1 MKCPKCQFENP
12 VGIQFCGK
20 CGTKLAKICSQCGF
34 DNPPGFDFCGKCGQ
48 ILAEPQSPP
57 PVDYSQPLSYTPKHL
72 ADKILSARPSMEG
85 ERKQVTVLFADVKG
99 FTSISEKLDPEK
111 VRNLISE
118 CLVYF
123 TEEVHRYEGAI
134 AQFLGDGVMALFG
147 APIAHE
153 DAPQRALYA
162 ALAIRD
168 RLRRYAE
175 KLKKDGIDFKMRIG
189 LNTGLVVVGRIGDD
203 LTMEYTAMGD
213 TVNLASRMESAAEP
227 GTIQVAENTYR
238 LSKDYFD
245 FKALGEIDVKGKK
258 EPVKAYQL
266 TGIGRART
274 RLGVS
279 VARGLTPF
287 VGRQRELDQLMH
299 CYSQVREG
307 QGQVVG
313 IVGEPGV
320 GKSRLLLEFIRFLP
334 REEYTYLE
342 GECLQYGSSIPYLPF
357 LEILRAYFGFTEG
370 EQEFLI
376 KSKLEQGIAHLDE
389 KLRGFLPPLQ
399 DILSLKVEN
408 REYLKLEPQQRR
420 EQAFDALRA
429 ILVRESQNRPLIL
442 AIDGLQWIDK
452 TSEEFLTYLIGGLAS
467 THVLLVLLY
476 RPEYTHPW
484 GSKTYYS
491 QVRTDQLPPNMSND
505 LVRAILGG
513 EDVAPALRTLILDR
527 ATGNPLFMEEL
538 THSLLENGSIKKKD
552 HQYVL
557 SKKPSE
563 IQVPETIQGII
574 AARIDRLQEDLKH
587 TMQVA
592 SVIGKDFAYRIL
604 QTITGMQQELKSWLL
619 NLQELEFIY
628 EKSLFPELEYM
639 FKHALTQEVAYNSL
653 LLQRRKEIHES
664 IGKAIEELYPDRLA
678 EFYEVLAYHYSAA
691 ESWEKAY
698 QYLKLSG
705 DKTLRTHSRWEP
717 FRFYKEALQALRKL
731 PESEENK
738 RRDIDIRLSLI
749 SPMSYLYFPED
760 SLEILQEGERLSREL
775 GDERSLARFHAGL
788 GIYYATRGDRSR
800 AREYLEDAFQAAK
813 KVQDPDLMAP
823 IGFQICGTYFAQGD
837 YLKLAEVAPGVIALL
852 ESTQR
857 ESQFF
862 GASSRPYSNLVSL
875 YGLALGATG
884 NFPEGQA
891 QCEKALRFSTR
902 LNDQPGIAWAESWY
916 SMLFVSQGDG
926 KRVIEHAEQAIKY
939 AEPLQNLVVLSMAW
953 HLLGTGHYF
962 LGDYENALKYME
974 KSREITRDLRLPD
987 ASISLASLCQ
997 VYIALGDLANAQSC
1011 AEKALEL
1018 AQKEQD
1024 KRSEGLSSMNLGRI
1038 LVMQDRSRLAEAEQ
1052 LILRG
1057 MEIANELKMRP
1068 FYAHGYLY
1076 LGEVYALTGQKE
1088 RALENLKKAEAMYQ
1102 EMGMDYWFGMA
1113 QSSLQSIQG

>member
-1 MKCPKCQFENP
+1 MKCPKCQFENLDEAK
-12 VGIQFCGK
+12 FCAK
-20 CGTKLAKICSQCGF
+20 CGTKLEVVCPGCGKIT
-34 DNPPGFDFCGKCGQ
+34 PPGSNFCIACGHT
-48 ILAEPQSPP
+48 LAEPKAPP
-57 PVDYSQPLSYTPKHL
+57 PVDYSQPLSYVPKDL
-72 ADKILSARPSMEG
+72 ADKILSARSSMEG

-99 FTSISEKLDPEK
+99 FTSISEKLDPEH

-118 CLVYF
+118 CLAFF

-175 KLKKDGIDFKMRIG
+175 KLKKQGIDFKMRIG
-189 LNTGLVVVGRIGDD
+189 LNTGLVVVGKIGDD

-227 GTIQVAENTYR
+227 GAIWVAESTYR

-245 FKALGEIDVKGKK
+245 FKALGEIEVKGKK

-287 VGRQRELDQLMH
+287 VGRHKELEHLKDR
-299 CYSQVREG
+299 YSQAKEG

-320 GKSRLLLEFIRFLP
+320 GKSRLLLEFIRSLP

-376 KSKLEQGIAHLDE
+376 KSKLEQGTAHLDK
-389 KLRGFLPPLQ
+389 KLRGMLPPLQ

-429 ILVRESQNRPLIL
+429 ILVRESQNKTLIL
-442 AIDGLQWIDK
+442 AVDNLQWIDK

-467 THVLLVLLY
+467 THILLVLLY

-484 GSKTYYS
+484 TSKTYYS
-491 QVRTDQLPPNMSND
+491 QVRTDQLPPAMSSD
-505 LVRAILGG
+505 LVQAILGG

-557 SKKPSE
+557 SRKPSE

-653 LLQRRKEIHES
+653 LVQRRKEIHES
-664 IGKAIEELYPDRLA
+664 IGKAIEELYPESLA

-705 DKTLRTHSRWEP
+705 DKTLRTHSRWEVC
-717 FRFYKEALQALRKL
+717 RFYREALQALRKL

-738 RRDIDIRLSLI
+738 RRDIDVRLSLI
-749 SPMSYLYFPED
+749 WPMMSLAFPED
-760 SLEILQEGERLSREL
+760 SLEILQEGERLSTEL
-775 GDERSLARFHAGL
+775 GDERSLAGFHGGL
-788 GIYYATRGDRSR
+788 GIYYSSRLDRSR
-800 AREYLEDAFQAAK
+800 GREYLEDAFQAAE
-813 KVQDPDLMAP
+813 KVQDLDLMAP
-823 IGFQICGTYFAQGD
+823 IGVQICALYFTQAD
-837 YLKLAEVAPGVIALL
+837 YLKLAEVAPRIITLL

-862 GASSRPYSNLVSL
+862 GMPSRPYSYLVSS
-875 YGLALGATG
+875 YGQALGAMG
-884 NFPEGQA
+884 NFREGQA

-902 LNDQPGIAWAESWY
+902 LNDPGGIAYAQLMY
-916 SMLFVSQGDG
+916 SIIFVLQGDG

-939 AEPLQNLVVLSMAW
+939 AEPLQGLSALLMAW
-953 HLLGTGHYF
+953 HLLGMGHYF
-962 LGDYENALKYME
+962 MGDYGNALKCIE
-974 KSREITRDLRLPD
+974 KARELCRDSGIPD
-987 ASISLASLCQ
+987 PSIFLANLCR
-997 VYIALGDLANAQSC
+997 VYIGLGDLENARSC

-1024 KRSEGLSSMNLGRI
+1024 KRSEGLSSIHLGLI
-1038 LVMQDRSRLAEAEQ
+1038 LVMQDKSRLAEAEGYV
-1052 LILRG
+1052 LRG
-1057 MEIANELKMRP
+1057 IEIMKELKIRP
-1068 FYAHGYLY
+1068 LYAYGYLH
-1076 LGEVYALTGQKE
+1076 LGEAYAFAGQREK
-1088 RALENLKKAEAMYQ
+1088 ALENLKKGEAMFQ
-1102 EMGMDYWFGMA
+1102 EMGMDYYVRRTQEDMA
-1113 QSSLQSIQG
+1113 KLQG

>member
-1 MKCPKCQFENP
+1 MEFHCPKCGAITP
-12 VGIQFCGK
+12 AKGKFCQE
-20 CGTKLAKICSQCGF
+20 CGYDLKESKPALAI
-34 DNPPGFDFCGKCGQ
+34 
-48 ILAEPQSPP
+48 
-57 PVDYSQPLSYTPKHL
+57 DYSQPLSYVPKDL
-72 ADKILSARPSMEG
+72 ADKILSARSSMEG

-123 TEEVHRYEGAI
+123 TEEVHHYEGAI

-168 RLRRYAE
+168 RLRKYAE

-213 TVNLASRMESAAEP
+213 TVNLASRMESTAEP
-227 GTIQVAENTYR
+227 GTILVAESTYR

-245 FKALGEIDVKGKK
+245 FKALGEIEVKGKK

-266 TGIGRART
+266 TGVGRART

-287 VGRQRELDQLMH
+287 VGRQKELEHLKDRYTQA
-299 CYSQVREG
+299 REG

-320 GKSRLLLEFIRFLP
+320 GKSRLLLEFIRSLP

-376 KSKLEQGIAHLDE
+376 KSKLEQGITHLDE
-389 KLRGFLPPLQ
+389 KLRGMLPALH

-429 ILVRESQNRPLIL
+429 ILVRESQNKPLIL

-467 THVLLVLLY
+467 THILLVLLY
-476 RPEYTHPW
+476 RPEYSHPW

-491 QVRTDQLPPNMSND
+491 QVRTDQLPPSMSSD

-513 EDVAPALRTLILDR
+513 EEVAPALRTLILDR

-538 THSLLENGSIKKKD
+538 THSLLENGSIQKKD

-604 QTITGMQQELKSWLL
+604 QTITGMQEELKSWLL

-664 IGKAIEELYPDRLA
+664 IGKAIEELYPERLA

-705 DKTLRTHSRWEP
+705 DKTLRTHSLWEP
-717 FRFYKEALQALRKL
+717 FRFYREALEALRKL
-731 PESEENK
+731 PDNEENK
-738 RRDIDIRLSLI
+738 RRDIDVRLSLMG
-749 SPMSYLYFPED
+749 PMTPLLFPED
-760 SLEILQEGERLSREL
+760 SVEILQEGERLSREL
-775 GDERSLARFHAGL
+775 GDERSLARFRGGL
-788 GIYYATRGDRSR
+788 GLYYLTRGDRGRS
-800 AREYLEDAFQAAK
+800 REYLEDAFQAAEN
-813 KVQDPDLMAP
+813 VQDLDLMAP
-823 IGFQICGTYFAQGD
+823 IGFQICAMYFGQQD
-837 YLKLAEVAPGVIALL
+837 YPKLAEVAPRVIALL

-857 ESQFF
+857 ESHFF
-862 GASSRPYSNLVSL
+862 GLAARPYTPLVSE
-875 YGLALGATG
+875 YGLALAGMG

-891 QCEKALRFSTR
+891 QCDKALHFSTR
-902 LNDQPGIAWAESWY
+902 LNDPSIAFAECMY
-916 SMLFVSQGDG
+916 SLLFVYQGDG
-926 KRVIEHAEQAIKY
+926 NRAIEHAEQAIKY
-939 AEPLQNLVVLSMAW
+939 AEPLQAVAVLSMAW
-953 HLLGTGHYF
+953 HSLGLGHLL

-974 KSREITRDLRLPD
+974 KSLEIRRDSGMPDSSITFLPL
-987 ASISLASLCQ
+987 STL
-997 VYIALGDLANAQSC
+997 YIGLGDLGNARSC

-1018 AQKEQD
+1018 AQKEPN
-1024 KRSEGLSSMNLGRI
+1024 KYSEGLSSMHLGLI
-1038 LVMQDRSRLAEAEQ
+1038 SVMQDKSRLAEAEGY
-1052 LILRG
+1052 IVRG
-1057 MEIANELKMRP
+1057 MNMLNELKIRP
-1068 FYAHGYLY
+1068 WYAQGYLS
-1076 LGEVYALTGQKE
+1076 LGEIYALTGQKE
-1088 RALENLKKAEAMYQ
+1088 KALENLKKAEAMYR
-1102 EMGMDYWFGMA
+1102 EMGMDYWLRRTQKVMA
-1113 QSSLQSIQG
+1113 KLQG